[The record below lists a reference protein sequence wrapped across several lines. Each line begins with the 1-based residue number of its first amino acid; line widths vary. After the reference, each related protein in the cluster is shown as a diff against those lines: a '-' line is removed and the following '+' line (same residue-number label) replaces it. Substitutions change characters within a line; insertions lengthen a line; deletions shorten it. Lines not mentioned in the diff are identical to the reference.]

1 MKKCT
6 AVISD
11 LETDNVNKDVKHF
24 NLKYAFIYF
33 KLVVLALL
41 FLFKISLSRI
51 FLLLQED
58 IIKKIFFI
66 ELINRNKHTDIN
78 PITF

>member
-41 FLFKISLSRI
+41 FLF
-51 FLLLQED
+51 
-58 IIKKIFFI
+58 
-66 ELINRNKHTDIN
+66 
-78 PITF
+78 

>member
-6 AVISD
+6 TVISD
-11 LETDNVNKDVKHF
+11 FETDNVNKDVKHF

-41 FLFKISLSRI
+41 FLFLISLSRI
-51 FLLLQED
+51 FLLLQKD
-58 IIKKIFFI
+58 IMKKKYF
-66 ELINRNKHTDIN
+66 
-78 PITF
+78 